1 MKKVYCDNGATSF
14 PKAPGVG
21 DAIKEY
27 VESVGGNVN
36 RGAYSSA
43 LSAGFVVL
51 ETREMLAELFGFDKP
66 ENVVFTK
73 NITESMNTV
82 LKGLLKEGDHVV
94 VSSVE
99 HNAVMRPLVK
109 LEQTR
114 GVTFTRVQCN
124 KVGEIDLKDVEAA
137 IKENT
142 RAVVMTAASNVCG
155 TALPIKEIGKI
166 CKEKNVIFIV
176 DAAQTAG
183 VFEMNMKEM
192 NIDILCFTGHKG
204 LLGPQGMG
212 GFLITD
218 ELVPQVDSF
227 IEGGTGSKS
236 DEEIQPEYM
245 PDKFESGTPNIPGT
259 YGLHASLEYI
269 KKVGI
274 ENIHRKEMMLTE
286 RFIKGMEEIDERFIV
301 GKRDTENRTAVVSL
315 DFVGMDNGIICHE
328 LDVNYGISTRPG
340 MHCAPSAHKT
350 LGTFPQGTVRFS
362 FGYFNTE
369 EDVDYALNAIKEVIK
384 AYNE

>member
-1 MKKVYCDNGATSF
+1 
-14 PKAPGVG
+14 
-21 DAIKEY
+21 
-27 VESVGGNVN
+27 
-36 RGAYSSA
+36 
-43 LSAGFVVL
+43 
-51 ETREMLAELFGFDKP
+51 
-66 ENVVFTK
+66 
-73 NITESMNTV
+73 MNTV

-137 IKENT
+137 IKEDT

-166 CKEKNVIFIV
+166 CNEKNVIFIV

-192 NIDILCFTGHKG
+192 KIDILCFTGHKG
-204 LLGPQGMG
+204 LLGPQCMG

-227 IEGGTGSKS
+227 IEGGTGSK
-236 DEEIQPEYM
+236 
-245 PDKFESGTPNIPGT
+245 
-259 YGLHASLEYI
+259 
-269 KKVGI
+269 
-274 ENIHRKEMMLTE
+274 
-286 RFIKGMEEIDERFIV
+286 
-301 GKRDTENRTAVVSL
+301 
-315 DFVGMDNGIICHE
+315 
-328 LDVNYGISTRPG
+328 
-340 MHCAPSAHKT
+340 
-350 LGTFPQGTVRFS
+350 
-362 FGYFNTE
+362 
-369 EDVDYALNAIKEVIK
+369 
-384 AYNE
+384 